1 MEHPHRCPP
10 PVEPSPRSRVARPR
24 KPSGE
29 YLSIHRERGACEV
42 EVAAEL
48 PPPSS
53 ARDRDACATLPPIT
67 VLMIDDD
74 PLMARAAERLLSL
87 GRDIRFHTCADAGE
101 ALLLASRLR
110 PTLILQDM
118 VMPTADG
125 LSMVRAFRACPATS
139 EIPILVLSSEEGPTV
154 KAGAFAAGAD
164 DYIVKFPDRVELLAR
179 VRHHAHRYLRG
190 RQQEAAASEVAS
202 SRLRHVEES
211 RFLRKTFGR
220 YLSDSVVDQL
230 LESPEAL
237 EIGGSRRRVTIMM
250 TDLRGFTALSERLAP
265 ERMVT
270 LINNYLAVMTEIIV
284 GHGGTID
291 EFIGDEIVALF
302 GAPLLRADD
311 AERAVACAVEMQ
323 LAMTEV
329 NERNRAQGLP
339 EVEMGIGLH
348 TGEVVVGNIG
358 SRRRTKYA
366 VVGAAVNLA
375 ARIESYTTG
384 GQVLISQAT
393 LDEAGSAV
401 LVDDVMEVTPK
412 GVKQPVRIHRVAGMG
427 APFDLDLGVERPAM
441 STPRTELRARFS
453 VLDGKHGGGAA
464 VIGKVVRCSIEA
476 AEIAS
481 EAPPPAHANLVLQVV
496 ARGGGLAGVDVY
508 AKVTG
513 PGREPGTFAVRFT
526 SVPAEA
532 AALLDAGRP
541 TSSGAAA

>member
-1 MEHPHRCPP
+1 MENPNRACPP
-10 PVEPSPRSRVARPR
+10 PAEPTQRSRVARPR

-29 YLSIHRERGACEV
+29 YASIHDERGCEL
-42 EVAAEL
+42 EAAAEL
-48 PPPSS
+48 APVSS
-53 ARDRDACATLPPIT
+53 VRARDACATLPPIT

-87 GRDIRFHTCADAGE
+87 GRDIRFHACSDAGE
-101 ALLLASRLR
+101 ALVLAAKLR

-125 LSMVRAFRACPATS
+125 LSMVRSFRASPATR
-139 EIPILVLSSEEGPTV
+139 EIPILVLSSEEGPNI
-154 KAGAFAAGAD
+154 KASAFAAGAD

-220 YLSDSVVDQL
+220 YLSDSVVDRL

-237 EIGGSRRRVTIMM
+237 ELGGSRRRVTIMM
-250 TDLRGFTALSERLAP
+250 TDLRGFTALSERLSP

-284 GHGGTID
+284 RRGGTID
-291 EFIGDEIVALF
+291 EFIGDAILALF
-302 GAPLLRADD
+302 GAPQQLPDD

-329 NERNRAQGLP
+329 NARNRASGLP

-358 SRRRTKYA
+358 SRRRAKYA
-366 VVGAAVNLA
+366 VVGSAVNLA

-384 GQVLISQAT
+384 GQVLVSEAT
-393 LDEAGSAV
+393 LKEAGPAV
-401 LVDDVMEVTPK
+401 LVADVMEVTPK
-412 GVKQPVRIHRVAGMG
+412 GVKQPVRIHRVGGMG
-427 APFDLDLGVERPAM
+427 APYDLRLAEARAALSAPAA
-441 STPRTELRARFS
+441 ELYASFS
-453 VLDGKHGGGAA
+453 VLDGKHGGGARA
-464 VIGKVVRCSIEA
+464 LARIVRCSTEA

-481 EAPPPAHANLVLQVV
+481 RARLPAHANVVLQLVTP
-496 ARGGGLAGVDVY
+496 GGGAVGGDLY

-513 PGREPGTFAVRFT
+513 PGSEPGTFAVRFT

-532 AALLDAGRP
+532 AALLGAGRAA
-541 TSSGAAA
+541 SGSAAA